1 MNANPTRLSAVEML
15 ILKMLIA
22 NNGEMYGLEMI
33 AESGKRLKRGT
44 IYVTL
49 GRMEE
54 KGFVESRKED
64 VRPGA
69 RGLPRRLYKPAA
81 HGVRTL
87 REWELPNESQRNPNT
102 GKLIGGA
109 A

>member
-1 MNANPTRLSAVEML
+1 MSDPTRLSAIEML

-22 NNGEMYGLEMI
+22 NGAEMYGLEMI
-33 AESGKRLKRGT
+33 EQSGKRLKRGT

-64 VRPGA
+64 ARPTA

-81 HGVRTL
+81 QGVRTL
-87 REWELPNESQRNPNT
+87 QEWELPNDHPYKP
-102 GKLIGGA
+102 GVIPAGGA
-109 A
+109 V